1 MDAALAII
9 AVALISAG
17 GFYAAIEAA
26 ITVLPVAEIQR
37 LARHHPKRARALRR
51 IAEQPVEHANTA
63 SFLRVFSETAA
74 AVCVAILLV
83 RWLDNPWLALLLAVA
98 IMTLASYVLVGASPR
113 SVGRNRPERILALG
127 ARLIVAARVTIGP
140 LAVSLSSFG
149 RRVRQSGPPTEH
161 DEETRLLHLVD
172 KAVEQQVL
180 EQGERRLIHQVV
192 EFGDTLTRSIMV
204 PRVDMRTID
213 STASIDAA
221 MRVFLDSGFSRLP
234 VRDEHLDDVTGVV
247 YLRDV
252 AGRLLTEHRAGT
264 VGAAATT
271 VAQLAQRPNLVPES
285 KPIDDLL
292 QLMRRTRRHMWIVVD
307 EYGSV
312 AGLVTLEDVIEE
324 LVGEISDEHDRS
336 TPEFTDLGNRRYRV
350 SARLGVDEL
359 GELFGLDLD
368 DDEVDTVGGLFV
380 KTLGH
385 LPTLQE
391 RVRVH
396 GLLLTAARIEP
407 RTGRL
412 LTLIA
417 ERAPRTDIAEESA

>member
-1 MDAALAII
+1 MNAALAII

-17 GFYAAIEAA
+17 GLHAAIEAA
-26 ITVLPVAEIQR
+26 ITVLPVAEIQS
-37 LARHHPKRARALRR
+37 LAERHPQRAKALRR

-113 SVGRNRPERILALG
+113 SVGRNRPERILTLG

-149 RRVRQSGPPTEH
+149 RRVRQAGAPTEH

-172 KAVEQQVL
+172 KAVEQEVL

-213 STASIDAA
+213 STTSLEAA
-221 MRVFLDSGFSRLP
+221 MQVFLDSGFSRLP

-252 AGRLLTEHRAGT
+252 AGRLLSESRDDAP
-264 VGAAATT
+264 AAATT

-336 TPEFTDLGNRRYRV
+336 TPEFTNLGKGRYRV

-359 GELFGLDLD
+359 GELFDLDLD

-396 GLLLTAARIEP
+396 GLLLTAARIDAKS
-407 RTGRL
+407 GRL

-417 ERAPRTDIAEESA
+417 ERAPRSETSEESA